1 MWDDGEGW
9 SWVLVPPDGQGEPHQ
24 KKSLLKEGGGEG
36 ASEEDQPP
44 QKRKKEEE
52 KKDEKKDEKLAL
64 KLSRGKP
71 AEETQRKPTGEAQKP
86 AEEAQKEEEPPLSQ
100 GSSLSATTLPWE

>member
-9 SWVLVPPDGQGEPHQ
+9 TWRLRPSDGQGEPHQ

-71 AEETQRKPTGEAQKP
+71 AEETQPTKEA
-86 AEEAQKEEEPPLSQ
+86 EEEPPLSQ
-100 GSSLSATTLPWE
+100 GSSLTATTLPWD